1 MTSPAAQPGDNLP
14 SAMFFWPTPE
24 RPMVERGEGIYLWDQ
39 DGKRYI
45 DASSGPQTAN
55 IGHANAR
62 VREAMVEQ
70 AEKVSYA
77 FRSHFLNEPA
87 EMLAREIIDVCPDGL
102 DQVFFGSG
110 GSEAVEACIKL
121 ARQYALAIGEATRY
135 KVISR
140 LPSYHGTTLGALSLT
155 GDPAGFSMFAPMMV
169 NQPKIPAPF
178 CRYRPA
184 GESEGEAALR
194 FAKALETEIINQGPE
209 TVLAFIMEPI
219 GGAATAALTAPD
231 IYYTRVREI
240 CDQYG
245 VLLIFDEVMSGAG
258 RSGKYLSAEHWGVT
272 PDLVALAKGLASG
285 YIPLGACV
293 TSNRII
299 NTVDDAGGFMHG
311 HTYSA
316 SPIACAVGRAVLAE
330 HVEHDL
336 IGNAARMGTVL
347 KNRLEG
353 LLDEFE
359 FIGEIR
365 GRGLLLGFDII
376 ADRETGR
383 PLPPELDAYMHLSQ
397 EAYDRG
403 LIIYSRR
410 TLGGARGDNFL
421 VSPPLI
427 VTEAQIDEIMEVL
440 IASLRAFAPMARAAI
455 KNA

>member
-1 MTSPAAQPGDNLP
+1 MTSVPIGDNLP
-14 SAMFFWPTPE
+14 SSMFFWPTPE
-24 RPMVERGEGIYLWDQ
+24 RPMVDRGEGIYLWDQ

-45 DASSGPQTAN
+45 DGSSGPQTAN
-55 IGHANAR
+55 IGHGNAR
-62 VREAMVEQ
+62 VREAMVLQ

-87 EMLAREIIDVCPDGL
+87 ELLAHEIADMTPDGL

-110 GSEAVEACIKL
+110 GSEVVEACVKL
-121 ARQYALAIGEATRY
+121 ARQYALATGQATRY

-155 GDPAGFSMFAPMMV
+155 GDPGGFSMFSPMIV

-184 GESEGEAALR
+184 GQTEDEAALGY
-194 FAKALETEIINQGPE
+194 ANALAAEIIHQGAE
-209 TVLAFIMEPI
+209 TILAFIMEPI

-231 IYYTRVREI
+231 VYYTRIREI
-240 CDQYG
+240 CDQYS

-293 TSNRII
+293 TSRKII
-299 NTVDDAGGFMHG
+299 SAVEDAGGFMHG

-330 HVEHDL
+330 HVDNDL
-336 IGNAARMGTVL
+336 IGNAARMGALL
-347 KNRLEG
+347 KGRLEG

-365 GRGLLLGFDII
+365 GRGLLLGFDVI
-376 ADRETGR
+376 ADRKTGR
-383 PLPPELDAYMHLSQ
+383 PLPPELDAHYHLAQ

-410 TLGGARGDNFL
+410 TMGGAKGDNFL

-427 VTEAQIDEIMEVL
+427 VTEDQINEIMDIL
-440 IASLRAFAPMARAAI
+440 IQALRAFAPTARAAI
-455 KNA
+455 KAN